1 MSTEPCAIGTELSA
15 MGIVLPAIGE
25 WSSFSV
31 NVSSLNY
38 IEREILTWFACN
50 MISSIIIAK
59 GLCNRMII
67 IFLPRWLSH
76 DEMTCASQWY
86 VQARSHAIILE
97 YISPSWLSHSTRSFR
112 LKPAW
117 GKSTWKW
124 LPQGWTFLL
133 CCYAL
138 QLRCQ
143 LCKLSNLFALY

>member
-1 MSTEPCAIGTELSA
+1 MGTEPCAIGTELSA

-67 IFLPRWLSH
+67 FLCHVGLV
-76 DEMTCASQWY
+76 MT
-86 VQARSHAIILE
+86 
-97 YISPSWLSHSTRSFR
+97 
-112 LKPAW
+112 K
-117 GKSTWKW
+117 
-124 LPQGWTFLL
+124 
-133 CCYAL
+133 
-138 QLRCQ
+138 
-143 LCKLSNLFALY
+143 